1 MTRCFVDVAGVAEV
15 PEDGAK
21 AVTVGGQAIL
31 ICHSEGRFFAIEN
44 RCSHAEQPLD
54 CGRVKRGWIMCP
66 AHGAR
71 FDLESG
77 EPISGPTDRAVATFE
92 VRVAGER
99 IEVAI

>member
-1 MTRCFVDVAGVAEV
+1 MTDFTAVASIQDV
-15 PEDGAK
+15 PPDSAK
-21 AVTVGGQAIL
+21 AVIAGGRPVL
-31 ICHSEGRFFAIEN
+31 ICNSDGRIFAIEN

-77 EPISGPTDRAVATFE
+77 EPISGPTDRPVATFE
-92 VRVAGER
+92 VRVVDGR
-99 IEVAI
+99 IEVAV